1 MDILVITPRPAL
13 WEGLRPSFESHGA
26 ALRLASGMDDALAS
40 LRQNKASLA
49 LLDLFGGEAW
59 SADKAEILRKAV
71 ISILMVDA
79 MTNLASSC
87 GMGHD
92 TFHDAMEGLGMITD
106 LPAQP
111 GPADVDAL
119 LSAHKVIVEQM
130 G

>member
-1 MDILVITPRPAL
+1 MDILIVSPRPAL
-13 WEGLRPSFESHGA
+13 WEGLRPAFDEHGA
-26 ALRLASGMDDALAS
+26 ALRLAPNMDEALAA
-40 LRQNKASLA
+40 LRERKAALA

-59 SADKAEILRKAV
+59 SDDKAETLRKAV

-92 TFHDAMEGLGMITD
+92 TFHSAMEGLGMIDD

-111 GPADVDAL
+111 TESDVRAL
-119 LSAHKVIVEQM
+119 LSAHGVIAAQL